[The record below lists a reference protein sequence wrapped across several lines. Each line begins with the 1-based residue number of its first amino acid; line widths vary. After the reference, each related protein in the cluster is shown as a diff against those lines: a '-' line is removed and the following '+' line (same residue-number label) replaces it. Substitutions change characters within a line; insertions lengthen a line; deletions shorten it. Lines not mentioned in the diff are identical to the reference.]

1 MSNTEH
7 LAQMANDIG
16 HYFRAQG
23 TREEAIAGI
32 TNHIRS
38 FWTKRMRNKLYAQL
52 ALGNEEL
59 EELPAE
65 ALRRLETQSTPKPD
79 QPPGGDAG

>member
-32 TNHIRS
+32 TNHLRS
-38 FWTKRMRNKLYAQL
+38 FWTKRMRNKLFSQL
-52 ALGNEEL
+52 ALGTDGL

-65 ALRRLETQSTPKPD
+65 ALRRLESQPNVKSD
-79 QPPGGDAG
+79 HPPGGDAG